1 MILSGGRDGLI
12 AISSRT
18 TGMTVRVISDQQGAP
33 ITGIDVQPMQVIHA
47 YCVNFLSILSF
58 GLLLSIFAF

>member
-18 TGMTVRVISDQQGAP
+18 TGMTVRVITDQQGAP
-33 ITGIDVQPMQVIHA
+33 ITSIDVQYVQV
-47 YCVNFLSILSF
+47 S
-58 GLLLSIFAF
+58 AFRVFYAADI

>member
-18 TGMTVRVISDQQGAP
+18 TGMTVRVITDQQGAP
-33 ITGIDVQPMQVIHA
+33 ITCIDVQFVQVIYIHYSDLINLIHWA
-47 YCVNFLSILSF
+47 ISF
-58 GLLLSIFAF
+58 YSFW